1 MQVLRHHNGEECHCS
16 RGFTTSWPI
25 PVSTIGGM
33 QIPRGNFR
41 VSMEWEADTWQDV
54 EGEMLHGAN
63 SRALYI
69 V

>member
-1 MQVLRHHNGEECHCS
+1 MVKNVTAAGGLQRNGPFLCLRWWNAVE
-16 RGFTTSWPI
+16 I
-25 PVSTIGGM
+25 PHW
-33 QIPRGNFR
+33 NFR

-63 SRALYI
+63 REALYI